1 MGFTGGVY
9 SNFSASLYFVTL
21 YFEMGEFNMLKLYVA
36 GLNRLAAMQSRVAE
50 LKEDRSGATIIEYSL
65 LIGLL
70 TVAVI
75 ALVLF
80 IGQWLVGAWTVLK
93 TNVGAVPA

>member
-9 SNFSASLYFVTL
+9 SIFSASLYFVTL

-65 LIGLL
+65 MIGLL
-70 TVAVI
+70 TVLVVAAV
-75 ALVLF
+75 V
-80 IGQWLVGAWTVLK
+80 LVGEWLQDQWQALCTA
-93 TNVGAVPA
+93 TGIAGC